1 MPVRFHDQFVSQCDV
16 AALVFFY
23 GLLWGREVKG
33 VLDILS
39 SEVSDSDKAAKHRD
53 CFTKIHL
60 EVALFAL
67 QRSKT
72 VNSLWNITM
81 MLGNK
86 LKWRCCRSF
95 LNKSGQKMVSIQVLL
110 WHRSSRCLHL
120 GSQTW

>member
-1 MPVRFHDQFVSQCDV
+1 MPVRFHDQFVSQCEV

-39 SEVSDSDKAAKHRD
+39 SEVSDSDKAVKHRD
-53 CFTKIHL
+53 YFTKIHL

-110 WHRSSRCLHL
+110 WHRPSRCLHL